1 MREYILQLDEVFALF
16 GDKIDELGIFFAET
30 SVDPETTSNPEAAV
44 IMKGSKLGIFH
55 WALKPMFIYSMK
67 IFLKL
72 HESLQRGEA
81 ALGEIHSELAS
92 LSRAVLII
100 KDSPLVLI
108 IRKKLIDSGYIT
120 TCEEMK
126 FVGLILSRHPKSS
139 YLWEHRRWCIQRG
152 YSACFQIS
160 VEAFNERALN
170 IELNLCSNLSDT
182 FPKNYFSWTHRLWL
196 LQFMDRDRIY
206 VENIFCK
213 NWLLNHVSDHSA
225 SNHKTQVVIR
235 LIHIENAS
243 KFTVLNVLESM
254 LMESAELIV
263 QRPGSESLWYHR
275 RSLVE
280 MLFEVLSK
288 WNIIEITDISFE
300 QSIMHLSGFLS
311 RVHHRNLRD
320 AHFECDIKNS
330 FDALRTHVK
339 SKTRSNSTVNNFLF
353 HWLSAEIT
361 FSLSS
366 YRGIWNQENQQKF
379 VQKYLKFSMCRYINF
394 VHSDKSSKHE
404 ISTIYRKL
412 QRRAVVRN
420 IKCDFV
426 RANRKASIFGTISSL
441 INNHLNIF
449 FTKILLRFYDC
460 KHS

>member
-225 SNHKTQVVIR
+225 
-235 LIHIENAS
+235 
-243 KFTVLNVLESM
+243 
-254 LMESAELIV
+254 
-263 QRPGSESLWYHR
+263 
-275 RSLVE
+275 
-280 MLFEVLSK
+280 
-288 WNIIEITDISFE
+288 
-300 QSIMHLSGFLS
+300 
-311 RVHHRNLRD
+311 
-320 AHFECDIKNS
+320 
-330 FDALRTHVK
+330 
-339 SKTRSNSTVNNFLF
+339 NNFLF